1 MQERFDKKSERDR
14 VLFVTENCHRQAH
27 GIDVYG
33 YKQDNPGIV
42 DEKMFPVLKQ
52 IVYSTV

>member
-1 MQERFDKKSERDR
+1 MQERFDKKSERGR

-27 GIDVYG
+27 GMDVYG

-52 IVYSTV
+52 IV